1 MGNEAQMESE
11 HSQNLSPNAAIVAF
25 LIALSYLVPSHRN
38 PTALQITFIHICRIS
53 LKWVLKQDV
62 KDGAL
67 CLLKAKL
74 CQDHT
79 HYTELT
85 HLPEVYEKKV
95 HFKHKLSICCS

>member
-1 MGNEAQMESE
+1 MESE
-11 HSQNLSPNAAIVAF
+11 HSQNLRQNAAIVAF
-25 LIALSYLVPSHRN
+25 LIALSYLVPSDRN

-53 LKWVLKQDV
+53 LKWVLKLQDKKKKLQDV

-79 HYTELT
+79 NYTELT
-85 HLPEVYEKKV
+85 HLPEIYGKK
-95 HFKHKLSICCS
+95 FTSKLS